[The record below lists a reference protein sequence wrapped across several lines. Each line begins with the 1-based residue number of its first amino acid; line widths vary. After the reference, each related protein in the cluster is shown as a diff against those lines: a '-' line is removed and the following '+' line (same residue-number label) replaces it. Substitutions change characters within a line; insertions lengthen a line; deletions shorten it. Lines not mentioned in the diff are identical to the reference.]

1 MTRGRSPGFTMS
13 PEHRVKIQ
21 NSNVLNALIEH
32 VEGKRDMS
40 STQVTAAIALMK
52 KVLPDLAAVEMTGE
66 DGGPMEVLVR
76 YGGDAPRHD

>member
-32 VEGKRDMS
+32 VEGRRDMS

-76 YGGDAPRHD
+76 YGGDAPRHN